1 MRNIAFLG
9 AGLVLLLLRANL
21 FRVLD
26 REGIAVPAVLA
37 VGAVAAL
44 RAFVVKKTSFVRWT
58 LLILF
63 GFGLMFGLLGIA
75 RATGLTFNLPGF
87 VPSLV
92 LPLIVFMGVHEFSL
106 ARGAA
111 VAFVLGYAT
120 DLIGVAPV
128 GLYTFTYVATF
139 VLARAAGVRLAAQT
153 MWMQALLAVAFTLVH
168 SVMILVLMAIF
179 GRDKDA
185 WVPRQLY
192 PLALPH
198 ALAEGLVAPLIFRLA
213 QRIQTATTQAPRPEP
228 EEGAREQPPRPALR
242 RRRVQEALQVDGAVR
257 LRGLRNRDRAP
268 LPAPGGERPGLLG
281 RRAREHHP

>member
-179 GRDKDA
+179 GRDKT
-185 WVPRQLY
+185 PGC
-192 PLALPH
+192 H
-198 ALAEGLVAPLIFRLA
+198 ASSIPSRCRTRSRRGSSRRSSSDSLSASR
-213 QRIQTATTQAPRPEP
+213 PRPP
-228 EEGAREQPPRPALR
+228 RRRGPSREEGAREQPPRPALR

-257 LRGLRNRDRAP
+257 LRGLRDRDRAP